1 MNRFVKGL
9 IIPILIGVFE
19 VASSSIPL
27 KKVVDISKEWE
38 IVTTRK
44 YILEVRLFLR
54 RHMANE
60 TLRSLIYASRIIHCI
75 INILK

>member
-1 MNRFVKGL
+1 MSRFVKGL
-9 IIPILIGVFE
+9 IIPILIGVSE
-19 VASSSIPL
+19 VASSGIPL
-27 KKVVDISKEWE
+27 KKVVDVSKEWE

-60 TLRSLIYASRIIHCI
+60 TLRSLIYAFHIIHCI